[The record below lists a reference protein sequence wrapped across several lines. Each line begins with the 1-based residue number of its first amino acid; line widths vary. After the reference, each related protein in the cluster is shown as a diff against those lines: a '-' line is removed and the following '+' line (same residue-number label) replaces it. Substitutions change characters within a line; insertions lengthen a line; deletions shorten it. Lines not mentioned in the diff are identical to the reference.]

1 MNTLTQRLTLTAA
14 LLGGALSGC
23 AHSVHLIHTSDF
35 EGAAPYAQSAEVS
48 VKKSRWGALGFIT
61 DSDYIEEAYEELL
74 KQCSGRITGLTTKY
88 YTELGFLSWRDV
100 VLIKGTCP
108 SK

>member
-48 VKKSRWGALGFIT
+48 VKKSRKTSAKSAS
-61 DSDYIEEAYEELL
+61 DSAEIVSTSREMERVAAVRTP
-74 KQCSGRITGLTTKY
+74 K
-88 YTELGFLSWRDV
+88 
-100 VLIKGTCP
+100 
-108 SK
+108 